1 MADWRRTIERRLDGL
16 HLSPSREAEI
26 VEELSQHLDDRY
38 QELRAAGATDDA
50 ARRISLAELDDGDLI
65 QALSGVETPAR
76 EPLALGD
83 ASRSTLFGG
92 LWQDLRFG
100 ARLLTKEKS
109 ATAVIVLTLALG
121 IAANAI
127 VFGFTDLLLLRPL
140 PLGNAAHTVTIYG
153 VDHRQGGNRGRLS
166 MPDFRDVKEHTASLE
181 DVAAITLSRMSLTG
195 SGEPLA
201 VTVQSATA
209 NILRVWD
216 VAPVRG
222 RGFLPGDDA
231 PGRPDVAMLSHRFW
245 ATHFAG
251 DETIVGRALTLN
263 GHSYTVVGVLTP
275 AIEIGNI
282 AAIDVWIPLDTSS
295 AAARR
300 DARSLT
306 VFGVM
311 KPTTTLATVNA
322 ELSTVADRLEREFP
336 ATNAGWRLRSISL
349 REATVGANTWVFLAL
364 LAVIVALVLFVAC
377 ANVAT
382 VMLARASA
390 RRREIAVRL
399 ALGATRGR
407 LVRQLVSEGLLLGLG
422 GGLVGLVLTY
432 LGLNGF
438 ERLSEESYFQRL
450 EINANLL
457 EFTFALSL
465 IAPVLFGVLPALQSS
480 RPNLNEDLK
489 EGGRDGSTTP
499 GGQRSRSALVIT
511 QVAFALT
518 LLIVAGLVVRSV
530 YHIQRVPLGVTTKG
544 VLVTHVRLDPPT
556 YATAE
561 ARLRAMDSMLERLH
575 SVPGVSAVAMM
586 TGLPTVD
593 GEPMRQF
600 AIAGRP
606 APTAADMPWA
616 VEVAT
621 SDAYLQTFDVPLLGG
636 RSWTNDDRA
645 GARAVALVSREAAR
659 RYWPARSP
667 LGEHIRLL
675 DGNGVPAGDT
685 IEIVGVVDDVKGV
698 NVAEAAPPRLYRPLA
713 QAPAESLALAV
724 RVQGDPTA
732 LASTVREALR
742 AVDSDLA
749 VSSIES
755 MAVLV
760 RAGLR
765 NMDLVLGLFGS
776 FAAVALL
783 LAAAGVYG
791 VTTFSVGQRRHEIG
805 VRIALGAT
813 ATDVV
818 RMILGRSVKLIA
830 IGAALGVLGGLA
842 IGRMMGS
849 VLFGVSPADP
859 ATYLIVVAVLTLSGL
874 AASYVPAHRAISIDP
889 VSVLKR
895 D

>member
-1 MADWRRTIERRLDGL
+1 
-16 HLSPSREAEI
+16 
-26 VEELSQHLDDRY
+26 
-38 QELRAAGATDDA
+38 
-50 ARRISLAELDDGDLI
+50 
-65 QALSGVETPAR
+65 
-76 EPLALGD
+76 
-83 ASRSTLFGG
+83 
-92 LWQDLRFG
+92 
-100 ARLLTKEKS
+100 
-109 ATAVIVLTLALG
+109 
-121 IAANAI
+121 
-127 VFGFTDLLLLRPL
+127 
-140 PLGNAAHTVTIYG
+140 
-153 VDHRQGGNRGRLS
+153 
-166 MPDFRDVKEHTASLE
+166 
-181 DVAAITLSRMSLTG
+181 
-195 SGEPLA
+195 
-201 VTVQSATA
+201 
-209 NILRVWD
+209 
-216 VAPVRG
+216 
-222 RGFLPGDDA
+222 
-231 PGRPDVAMLSHRFW
+231 
-245 ATHFAG
+245 
-251 DETIVGRALTLN
+251 
-263 GHSYTVVGVLTP
+263 
-275 AIEIGNI
+275 
-282 AAIDVWIPLDTSS
+282 
-295 AAARR
+295 
-300 DARSLT
+300 
-306 VFGVM
+306 
-311 KPTTTLATVNA
+311 
-322 ELSTVADRLEREFP
+322 
-336 ATNAGWRLRSISL
+336 
-349 REATVGANTWVFLAL
+349 
-364 LAVIVALVLFVAC
+364 
-377 ANVAT
+377 
-382 VMLARASA
+382 
-390 RRREIAVRL
+390 
-399 ALGATRGR
+399 
-407 LVRQLVSEGLLLGLG
+407 
-422 GGLVGLVLTY
+422 
-432 LGLNGF
+432 
-438 ERLSEESYFQRL
+438 
-450 EINANLL
+450 
-457 EFTFALSL
+457 
-465 IAPVLFGVLPALQSS
+465 
-480 RPNLNEDLK
+480 
-489 EGGRDGSTTP
+489 
-499 GGQRSRSALVIT
+499 
-511 QVAFALT
+511 
-518 LLIVAGLVVRSV
+518 
-530 YHIQRVPLGVTTKG
+530 
-544 VLVTHVRLDPPT
+544 
-556 YATAE
+556 
-561 ARLRAMDSMLERLH
+561 MDSMLERLH